1 MAEKISSNGGPF
13 DGRAYAIGKKITEAQ
28 EAKKNSGP
36 DPFDASR
43 SIAPPKLEVTNTIQI
58 DDDMYDM
65 VISKQKRS
73 DDKNELTK
81 AIELVSNGVPRW
93 I

>member
-13 DGRAYAIGKKITEAQ
+13 DRRAYAIGKKITEAQ

-36 DPFDASR
+36 DPFEMR
-43 SIAPPKLEVTNTIQI
+43 SLPPPKLEMGDVIHV

-65 VISKQKRS
+65 VIYFR
-73 DDKNELTK
+73 L
-81 AIELVSNGVPRW
+81 L
-93 I
+93 